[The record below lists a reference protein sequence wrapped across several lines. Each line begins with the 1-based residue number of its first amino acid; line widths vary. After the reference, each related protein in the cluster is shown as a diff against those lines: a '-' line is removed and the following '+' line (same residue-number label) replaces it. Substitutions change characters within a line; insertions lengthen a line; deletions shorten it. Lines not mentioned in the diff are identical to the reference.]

1 MDDNTLLI
9 LFAFLAILFL
19 SSNGNLTK
27 SICGNLIEGYATPE
41 DRCLHTRS
49 DPDKPCNET
58 SDCSLSREICQNNKC
73 TTQSTAMSLRQA
85 LISDDYKQSYKN
97 MLTNFMTNINDPN
110 QSVKCQVGGGGY
122 IHDFI
127 TNLND
132 KGHSYLSGLRSVAS
146 NPNYR
151 GEAEQLAKEVLCLHA
166 PHMISDNIC
175 SGVQST
181 RSGH

>member
-1 MDDNTLLI
+1 MDDKTLLI

-27 SICGNLIEGYATPE
+27 SICGNLIEGSGTPE
-41 DRCLHTRS
+41 DKCHHIRS
-49 DPDKPCNET
+49 DPDKPCDEN
-58 SDCSLSREICQNNKC
+58 SPCSGDREICHNNKC
-73 TTQSTAMSLRQA
+73 STQSSAMSLRQA
-85 LISDDYKQSYKN
+85 LLNDHLRDTYKDMIAS
-97 MLTNFMTNINDPN
+97 FMAIQNDPN
-110 QSVKCQVGGGGY
+110 QSVKCQVGGSDY
-122 IHDFI
+122 IHDFT
-127 TNLND
+127 TNLNA

-151 GEAEQLAKEVLCLHA
+151 GEAEQLAKEVLCSHA